1 MLLTFDTCLDKTYV
15 GLADGYDILG
25 TKIVENEGETYHST
39 YLMST
44 ISNLLT
50 ENNLTSKDLT
60 MIATD
65 IGPGSFTG
73 IRACMTVARVMAQ
86 QLNIKTMGISSL
98 EMLSK
103 LNNSSKKT
111 LVLLDARKNMTYVW
125 DEEVLGAII
134 IDDVKEMVKANDYSV
149 ICDDN
154 MYNIFSELT
163 DDITSYKTLNADLS
177 KVLINIVNEKSDKKQ
192 EWRDLKPLY
201 IQPAPVFGK

>member
-103 LNNSSKKT
+103 LNKSSKKT

>member
-50 ENNLTSKDLT
+50 DNNLTSKDLT